1 VDPAGSASITHNEV
15 RYEDNY
21 DEIHLVVS
29 YSFGTLLANDENGK
43 PEMAALPRL
52 PLGVRGRRCYS

>member
-1 VDPAGSASITHNEV
+1 MDPAGSASITHNEV

-29 YSFGTLLANDENGK
+29 YSFGTLLANDDKWKAGNGCSTSSSSGGT
-43 PEMAALPRL
+43 R
-52 PLGVRGRRCYS
+52 